1 MSEQLKN
8 KMYQW
13 EAIPP
18 PVCWDIITSRLDDA
32 VAPATTRLRDLELPP
47 PPSSWSTIARA
58 LELPASAKA
67 PAKIVTRNLYRVAA
81 AAIIVLLVTGGW
93 IWVINLPGDK
103 TKPQIAAPAPASNH
117 LPVPGNVIVD
127 NSGQNNEDDNTT
139 TPGNYTGNSS
149 AAHKP
154 PPADARLLKY
164 ASVSIQPAHQVYPI
178 KVNYASPPGDDNG
191 TIIRNMDP
199 SLANT
204 EYMILNCPN
213 GKTTRASV
221 KMADALRYL
230 YSEADTDDPAAKAT
244 NENKPWK
251 KRLQDWRNK
260 IISAHFIPAS
270 NNFLDI
276 IDLKDLLIDEKP

>member
-1 MSEQLKN
+1 MSEQLKK

-18 PVCWDIITSRLDDA
+18 PVCWDTIASRLDDA
-32 VAPATTRLRDLELPP
+32 VAPVTTRLRDLELS
-47 PPSSWSTIARA
+47 PPSSSWSLIVQA
-58 LELPASAKA
+58 LELPAPVKA
-67 PAKIVTRNLYRVAA
+67 RVKTFTRNLFRIAV
-81 AAIIVLLVTGGW
+81 AAIIVLLVTAGW
-93 IWVINLPGDK
+93 IWVINLPADK
-103 TKPQIAAPAPASNH
+103 RKPQIAAPAPASNH
-117 LPVPGNVIVD
+117 LPVPGNTIVD
-127 NSGQNNEDDNTT
+127 NSGQDNEDNTA
-139 TPGNYTGNSS
+139 TPRSYTGKSNT
-149 AAHKP
+149 AHKP
-154 PPADARLLKY
+154 VPSNTRLLKY

-178 KVNYASPPGDDNG
+178 KIDYASPPGDDNG
-191 TIIRNMDP
+191 TVIRNMDP

-204 EYMILNCPN
+204 EYILLNCPN
-213 GKTTRASV
+213 GQTTRASV

-230 YSEADTDDPAAKAT
+230 YSEPDTDDAGAKVN